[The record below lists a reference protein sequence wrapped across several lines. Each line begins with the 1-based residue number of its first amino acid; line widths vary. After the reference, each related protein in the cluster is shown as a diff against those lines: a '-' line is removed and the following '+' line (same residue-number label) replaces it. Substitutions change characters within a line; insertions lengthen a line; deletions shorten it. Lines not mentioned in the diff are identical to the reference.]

1 MEACFKQSGNVLYIR
16 LPKEVDH
23 HNAEEIRRKADR
35 LLERGTVSRVLFDFS
50 DTEFMDSSGVGV
62 IMGRYRQVSYVGGS
76 VAVIHVNARMDRLLR
91 MSGIYQWIE
100 KKEDET

>member
-1 MEACFKQSGNVLYIR
+1 MEAYLKQAGGVLYIR

-35 LLERGTVSRVLFDFS
+35 ILEKGTVNKVLFDFAE
-50 DTEFMDSSGVGV
+50 TEFMDSSGVGV
-62 IMGRYRQVSYVGGS
+62 IMGRYRQVRYVGGN
-76 VAVIHVNARMDRLLR
+76 VAVVHVNSRMDRLLR

-100 KKEDET
+100 KREDES